1 MSEEEREGLTSD
13 RERFETDEGDDVEAH
28 GATPGTTPAAERAA
42 ADEGDDVEA
51 HGLTP
56 GTTPG
61 ATP

>member
-1 MSEEEREGLTSD
+1 MSEQEREGTSPD
-13 RERFETDEGDDVEAH
+13 PEKVETDDDADVEAH
-28 GATPGTTPAAERAA
+28 GATPGATPAAERFAS
-42 ADEGDDVEA
+42 DEGDDVEA